1 MKKILFCI
9 TSLNGGGAERALANI
24 TLAMPEDVI
33 IDILVNCENKEND
46 YVHRGTVISCV
57 KISKKK
63 IRVPFPLK
71 VFIGRYYKLREL
83 KKIGKYDACISFMDE
98 SNIANI
104 LTGNKYC
111 KVLISERTTLS
122 QVRGKEYDYKIKPLA
137 KRIYKNADKIIAV
150 SQGVA
155 NDLNSNFNVPI
166 DKLEV
171 IYNGF
176 NINSILIQS
185 LQSPE
190 IVFEKNLFY
199 FLNTGRVDEAK
210 GQWHLIRA
218 FAAVEKRHPEV
229 GLIICGQGP
238 YLEMLQEMTKEY
250 HLQGKIL
257 FLGFVKNPYAISKKS
272 DVFVFPS
279 MYEGMPNALI
289 ENMICGLPV
298 IATDF
303 CSSAREILAPDA
315 DYMCQVT
322 DKIEM
327 AEYGII
333 VPVCSGKKKHA
344 NEALENEERLLAE
357 AMLKMVEDD
366 DLRLHYKKQSE
377 IRAQDFSIDKK
388 ILEWLEIIN

>member
-9 TSLNGGGAERALANI
+9 TSLNGGGAERALSNI
-24 TLAMPEDVI
+24 TLAMPEEVK
-33 IDILVNCENKEND
+33 IDILVNCENPEKD
-46 YVHRGTVISCV
+46 YEHRGTVISCAQ
-57 KISKKK
+57 ISKKT

-71 VFIGRYYKLREL
+71 VFVGRYYKLWKL
-83 KKIGKYDACISFMDE
+83 KKIGKYDVCISFMDKF
-98 SNIANI
+98 NIANI

-111 KVLISERTTLS
+111 KVILSERTTLS
-122 QVRGKEYDYKIKPLA
+122 QVNGKEYDYKIKPLA
-137 KRIYKNADKIIAV
+137 KRIYKKADKIVAV

-155 NDLNSNFNVPI
+155 NDLNSNFNVPV

-176 NINSILIQS
+176 NINSILAQS
-185 LQSPE
+185 LQQTGM
-190 IVFEKNLFY
+190 VFEKNLFY

-218 FAAVEKRHPEV
+218 FATVEKRHPEV
-229 GLIICGQGP
+229 RLIICGEGP
-238 YLEMLQEMTKEY
+238 YLEMLQKMTKEN
-250 HLQGKIL
+250 HLQKKIL

-303 CSSAREILAPDA
+303 CSGAREILAPDT
-315 DYMCQVT
+315 DYGYQVL
-322 DKIEM
+322 DKIETG
-327 AEYGII
+327 EYGII
-333 VPVCSGKKKHA
+333 VPVCSGKKNLK
-344 NEALENEERLLAE
+344 NEPLENEERLLAE
-357 AMLKMVEDD
+357 AMLKMVEDN

-377 IRAQDFSIDKK
+377 KRAQDFSIDRK
-388 ILEWLEIIN
+388 IVQWLELIN